1 MNILERYDTPIRREQ
16 VRALYQQSPFL
27 FFGIVFVMVVVVAF
41 FWERAERDVLLIWLT
56 ANAVLTLARVV
67 LVKSFQRL
75 QPEANK
81 MQRWGLAFAL
91 SSTVSGML
99 WGSIAILFL
108 QTGEIETVL
117 LVAIVLTGMAAG
129 SLVPLSAFIPAY
141 YGFTLCALSPL
152 AYVLLINESDV
163 LVFIGTLV
171 LAFIVVNLG
180 YSFVVNRNLAESIR
194 LRFENLDLLDNLK
207 QQKELAE
214 KANTDKSRFLAAT
227 SHDLRQPLHAMDLY
241 LGALANM
248 VNTDDQKQLLDKS
261 RQASTALNS
270 LLTALMDV
278 SRLDAGDVVVER
290 KPSNIKKLLGS
301 LADEFRE
308 QAQQLGIELQVDAP
322 SAYVDTDPLMF
333 SRMLRNLLNNACSH
347 SGASRIVL
355 RAQVLE
361 HDVRVSICDDGAGI
375 PLDQQQQVFSEFYQ
389 LNNPERDR
397 EKGLGLGLAIVKRL
411 ADLLQHELKL
421 ESAPGEGCCFS
432 FSLPRMHGVQEVEAS
447 EADIP
452 DDDISGSFIV
462 LVDDEVG
469 VRDAMRTLLRQW
481 GCELLLTDSVQALR
495 EELLALDYPRPDVI
509 IADYRLR
516 DNTTGID
523 AIQVVHDRFDSAI
536 PAVII
541 SGDTDRSVQKQTE
554 KLGCLLLH
562 KPVQPAALRE
572 VLARLICK

>member
-1 MNILERYDTPIRREQ
+1 MNILEHYDTPIHREQ
-16 VRALYQQSPFL
+16 VRALFQQSPFL
-27 FFGIVFVMVVVVAF
+27 FFGIIFVMVVVAAF
-41 FWERAERDVLLIWLT
+41 FWERAERDVLLIWLA
-56 ANAVLTLARVV
+56 ANVALTLARVV
-67 LVKSFQRL
+67 LVKSFQRQ
-75 QPEANK
+75 QPQGHN
-81 MQRWGLAFAL
+81 MQRWGLTFAL

-108 QTGEIETVL
+108 QTSETETVL

-163 LVFIGTLV
+163 LVFIGSLV

-194 LRFENLDLLDNLK
+194 LRFENLDLLESLR

-214 KANTDKSRFLAAT
+214 KANADKSRFLAAT
-227 SHDLRQPLHAMDLY
+227 SHDLRQPLHALDLY
-241 LGALANM
+241 LGALANLI
-248 VNTDDQKQLLDKS
+248 DADEQQQLLHKS

-270 LLTALMDV
+270 LLTALMDI

-290 KPSNIKKLLGS
+290 KPTNIKSLLDAI
-301 LADEFRE
+301 ADEFRD
-308 QAQQLGIELQVDAP
+308 QAQQLGIEIDVDAP
-322 SAYVDTDPLMF
+322 AVFADTDPLML
-333 SRMLRNLLNNACSH
+333 SRMLRNLLNNACAH
-347 SGASRIVL
+347 SGANRITL
-355 RAQVLE
+355 RAQTNKNTVC
-361 HDVRVSICDDGAGI
+361 VSVCDDGAGI
-375 PLDQQQQVFSEFYQ
+375 PTDQQQHVFSEFYQ

-411 ADLLQHELKL
+411 ADLLQHALKL
-421 ESAPGEGCCFS
+421 ESAPEKGCCFHLE
-432 FSLPRMHGVQEVEAS
+432 LPLVDGVQETVVSEVET
-447 EADIP
+447 ADG
-452 DDDISGSFIV
+452 DISGSFIV

-481 GCELLLTDSVQALR
+481 GCELLLTDSVQALQD
-495 EELLALDYPRPDVI
+495 ELLALDYPRPDII

-523 AIQVVHDRFDSAI
+523 AVQVVHDRFDSAI

-541 SGDTDRSVQKQTE
+541 SGDTDRSVQRQTD
-554 KLGCLLLH
+554 KHGCLLLH
-562 KPVQPAALRE
+562 KPVQPAVLRD
-572 VLARLICK
+572 VLTRIMRV

>member
-27 FFGIVFVMVVVVAF
+27 FFGIVFVMIVVVAF
-41 FWERAERDVLLIWLT
+41 FWERAERDVLLIWLA
-56 ANAVLTLARVV
+56 ANMVLTAARVV
-67 LVKSFQRL
+67 MVKSFQRR
-75 QPEANK
+75 QPEAGN
-81 MQRWGLAFAL
+81 MLRWGLAFAA
-91 SSTVSGML
+91 SSTLSGML
-99 WGSIAILFL
+99 WGAIAVLFL
-108 QTGEIETVL
+108 QTSEIETVL
-117 LVAIVLTGMAAG
+117 LVAIVLAGMAAG
-129 SLVPLSAFIPAY
+129 SLVPLSAFMPAY
-141 YGFTLCALSPL
+141 YGFAICALSPL
-152 AYVLLINESDV
+152 AFVLLTHESDE

-194 LRFENLDLLDNLK
+194 LRFENLDLLGNLK

-214 KANTDKSRFLAAT
+214 KANADKSRFLAAT

-248 VNTDDQKQLLDKS
+248 LDADEQKQLLDKS

-290 KPSNIKKLLGS
+290 KPSNVKKLLDA

-308 QAQQLGIELQVDAP
+308 QAQQLGITLQVEAP
-322 SAYVDTDPLMF
+322 AVNVDTDPLMF
-333 SRMLRNLLNNACSH
+333 TRMMRNLLNNACSH
-347 SGASRIVL
+347 SGASRITL
-355 RAQVLE
+355 QAQVLQ
-361 HDVRVSICDDGAGI
+361 HDVRVSVCDNGAGI

-411 ADLLQHELKL
+411 ADLLQHKL
-421 ESAPGEGCCFS
+421 ELESEPGKGCCFS
-432 FSLPRMHGVQEVEAS
+432 LSLPHVHAMQEMESGEEDVL
-447 EADIP
+447 

-481 GCELLLTDSVQALR
+481 GCELLLADSVRTLQD
-495 EELLALDYPRPDVI
+495 ELQSLDYPRPDVV
-509 IADYRLR
+509 IADYRLQN
-516 DNTTGID
+516 NTTGVD
-523 AIQVVHDRFDSAI
+523 AVRVVRNQFDAAI
-536 PAVII
+536 PALII
-541 SGDTDRSVQKQTE
+541 SGDTDRSVQAYAE
-554 KLGCLLLH
+554 KNDCLLLH
-562 KPVQPAALRE
+562 KPVQPGVLRE
-572 VLARLICK
+572 ALAAMLAS